1 MYIVLRMLIILL
13 QLDANTYVQD
23 TVKIIIVA
31 HVLMPW
37 LVRTMGQVALSST
50 NKVVDN
56 PLAAPGTI
64 I

>member
-1 MYIVLRMLIILL
+1 MDV
-13 QLDANTYVQD
+13 NTYLQD

-37 LVRTMGQVALSST
+37 LVLTMGQVALSST
-50 NKVVDN
+50 NQVVD

>member
-1 MYIVLRMLIILL
+1 MCSSEDVDHLAAIGCK
-13 QLDANTYVQD
+13 QE

-50 NKVVDN
+50 NQVVDN

>member
-1 MYIVLRMLIILL
+1 MQTHMYKI
-13 QLDANTYVQD
+13 QLKT
-23 TVKIIIVA
+23 IIVA

-50 NKVVDN
+50 NQVVDN
-56 PLAAPGTI
+56 PFAAPGTI